1 MSSGAGC
8 RARAPLIFV
17 LVACAIATGCSGA
30 GVFKQEYEY
39 EEELY
44 LSLDGSATLNVNASV
59 ASLVAL
65 RGADLDPDPRA
76 HIDRTRV
83 RALFEGEGGRAS
95 VSLARRDGRR
105 FVHVSIR
112 ADDVRQVSRLAP
124 FAWSAYRF
132 DRRGDIFEF
141 RQVVGPSA
149 NGKGG
154 AIQWTGEEI
163 VAFRLHLP
171 SEIVF
176 HNAPSG
182 DVERGN
188 ILEWEQPLTE
198 RLAGRPVNIEVDL
211 ESESI
216 LYTTLLLFGS
226 TIVAAAAALAL
237 IVWWIAR
244 RGRES
249 EAAAP
254 PPPAP
259 PPHRAGVRGGD
270 PGPPPHR
277 AGVRGGDPGPARGNA

>member
-1 MSSGAGC
+1 MSSGVAR
-8 RARAPLIFV
+8 RARAPLIFLLAV
-17 LVACAIATGCSGA
+17 CAIVAGCSGA

-76 HIDRTRV
+76 RIDRNRV
-83 RALFEGEGGRAS
+83 RALFEGEGARAS
-95 VSLARRDGRR
+95 VSLARRNGRR

-112 ADDVRQVSRLAP
+112 VDDVRQLSRLAP

-132 DRRGDIFEF
+132 DRRDDIFEF
-141 RQVVGPSA
+141 RQVVGPA
-149 NGKGG
+149 AGGEGG

-163 VAFRLHLP
+163 VAFRMHLP
-171 SEIVF
+171 SEILF

-182 DVERGN
+182 EVERGN

-198 RLAGRPVNIEVDL
+198 RLADRPVDMEVHL

-237 IVWWIAR
+237 VIWWIVGRAGDITESTAPR
-244 RGRES
+244 RGN
-249 EAAAP
+249 
-254 PPPAP
+254 
-259 PPHRAGVRGGD
+259 G
-270 PGPPPHR
+270 
-277 AGVRGGDPGPARGNA
+277 